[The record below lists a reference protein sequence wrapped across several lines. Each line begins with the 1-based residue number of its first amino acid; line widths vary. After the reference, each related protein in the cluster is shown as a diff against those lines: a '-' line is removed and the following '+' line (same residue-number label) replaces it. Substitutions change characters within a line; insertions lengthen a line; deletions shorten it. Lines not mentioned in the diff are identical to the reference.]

1 MPDQLTLATQADSGF
16 EAHRKPTRRDVF
28 LAEMDKVVP
37 WAALCALIEPFYP
50 KPRADGGGRPT
61 VGLERML
68 RIHFL
73 QQWYALSDPA
83 VEEALYDS
91 AAMRRFVGI
100 DLGREPAPDETTVC
114 KFRHLLEKHGLAA
127 QLFKAVNQHLHDQGL
142 KLSQGT
148 IVDATILGAP
158 SSTKNRVKARDPE
171 MHQARKGN
179 QWYFGMKAHMALGHP
194 VGVDERTGL
203 VHRVTTTA
211 ANEADVT
218 QVGKLLHGKEKA
230 VFADAGYIGAEKRV
244 PAKRGRRWWIAARRS
259 TIKAITDATLR
270 GIMDELEHAK
280 ASIRA
285 KVEHPFRVV
294 KRQFGH
300 GKVRYRGLAKNG
312 AQVMTLFALANLWM
326 ARKHLLATAG

>member
-1 MPDQLTLATQADSGF
+1 MPEQLSLATQADGGF

-37 WAALCALIEPFYP
+37 WAQLCAVIEPFYP
-50 KPRADGGGRPT
+50 KARAEGGRRP

-91 AAMRRFVGI
+91 ASMRRFVGI

-114 KFRHLLEKHGLAA
+114 KFRHLLERHGLANK
-127 QLFKAVNQHLHDQGL
+127 LFKAVNQHLHDHGL

-148 IVDATILGAP
+148 IVDATILGAA
-158 SSTKNRVKARDPE
+158 SSTKNRAKARDPQ
-171 MHQARKGN
+171 MHQTKKGN
-179 QWYFGMKAHMALGHP
+179 QWYFGMKAHI
-194 VGVDERTGL
+194 GVDEATGL
-203 VHRVTTTA
+203 VHSVVTTA
-211 ANEADVT
+211 ANVADVT
-218 QVGKLLHGKEKA
+218 QVGQLLHGREKA
-230 VFADAGYIGAEKRV
+230 VFGDAGYTGAEKHA
-244 PAKRGRRWWIAARRS
+244 PTKRGRRWWIAAKRS
-259 TIKAITDATLR
+259 TIKAIADEKLR
-270 GIMDELEHAK
+270 GVIEELEHAK

-285 KVEHPFRVV
+285 AVEHPFRVV

-300 GKVRYRGLAKNG
+300 VKARYRGLAKNG
-312 AQVMTLFALANLWM
+312 AQVLTLFALSNVWM
-326 ARKHLLATAG
+326 ARKHLLATTG

>member
-1 MPDQLTLATQADSGF
+1 MRDQLTLATQGDSGF
-16 EAHRKPTRRDVF
+16 ETHRKPTRRDVF

-37 WAALCALIEPFYP
+37 WDTLCTLIEPHYP
-50 KPRADGGGRPT
+50 KPRADGGGRPA

-100 DLGREPAPDETTVC
+100 DLGREPVPDETTVC
-114 KFRHLLEKHGLAA
+114 KFRHLLERHKVAER
-127 QLFKAVNQHLHDQGL
+127 LFKAVSEHLHARGL

-158 SSTKNRVKARDPE
+158 SSTKNRDKARDPQ
-171 MHQARKGN
+171 MRQTKKGN
-179 QWYFGMKAHMALGHP
+179 QWYFGMKAHI
-194 VGVDERTGL
+194 GVDERTGL
-203 VHRVTTTA
+203 VHHVVATA
-211 ANEADVT
+211 ANTADVT
-218 QVGKLLHGKEKA
+218 QVAQLLHGKEKA
-230 VFADAGYIGAEKRV
+230 VFGDAGYLGAEKRV
-244 PAKRGRRWWIAARRS
+244 PPKRGRSWWIAAKRG
-259 TIKAITDATLR
+259 TIKAIEDAKLR
-270 GIMDELEHAK
+270 AIMEELEHAK

-285 KVEHPFRVV
+285 MVEHPFRVV

-300 GKVRYRGLAKNG
+300 VKARYRGLAKNG
-312 AQVMTLFALANLWM
+312 AQVTTLFALANLWM
-326 ARKHLLATAG
+326 ARRHLLATTG

>member
-1 MPDQLTLATQADSGF
+1 MPKQLTLATQADSGF
-16 EAHRKPTRRDVF
+16 ETYRKPTRRDIF
-28 LAEMDKVVP
+28 LDEMDKVVP
-37 WAALCALIEPFYP
+37 WASLCALIEPFYP

-100 DLGREPAPDETTVC
+100 DLGRESAPDETTVC
-114 KFRHLLEKHGLAA
+114 KFRHLLEKHGLAERV
-127 QLFKAVNQHLHDQGL
+127 FKAVNKHLHDQGL

-158 SSTKNRVKARDPE
+158 ASTKNRAKARDPE
-171 MHQARKGN
+171 MHQTRKGN
-179 QWYFGMKAHMALGHP
+179 QWYFGMKAHI
-194 VGVDERTGL
+194 GVDERTGL
-203 VHRVTTTA
+203 VHSVTTTA
-211 ANEADVT
+211 ANVADVT
-218 QVGKLLHGKEKA
+218 QVDTLLHGKEKA
-230 VFADAGYIGAEKRV
+230 VFGDAGYIGADKRV
-244 PAKRGRRWWIAARRS
+244 PAKRGRRWWIAAKRS
-259 TIKAITDATLR
+259 TIKAIEDEQLR
-270 GIMDELEHAK
+270 GIMEELEHAK

-285 KVEHPFRVV
+285 AVEHPFRVV

-300 GKVRYRGLAKNG
+300 VKTRYRGLAKNG
-312 AQVMTLFALANLWM
+312 AQVLTLFALANLWM
-326 ARKHLLATAG
+326 ARKHLLATTG